1 MSKPRHIL
9 ITGASSGIGA
19 ALARAYAAPGI
30 RLSLAGRD
38 PDRLSRVRRV
48 CEAAGAETSTAAFDV
63 TDSDSAAR
71 WLNAADDIAPVEL
84 LIANAGI
91 SAGTGSG
98 GESADQARRI
108 LKVNIDGV
116 SNAILPAIDRMRS
129 RRSGQI
135 AVMSSLAGFLGVPGA
150 PAYCASKAAVR
161 MWGEALRTELAA
173 DNVAVSVICPGFVRS
188 PMTDVNRFPMPFLMD
203 ADRAARIIVAG
214 LGRNRGRI
222 AFPLTMYLTVRA
234 IAALPAGLR
243 DRVLRQAPRKP

>member
-1 MSKPRHIL
+1 MPELRHIL

-19 ALARAYAAPGI
+19 ALARTYAAPGI

-38 PDRLSRVRRV
+38 ADRLSGIARI
-48 CEAAGAETSTAAFDV
+48 CEDEGAETSAAAFDI
-63 TDSDSAAR
+63 TDSEATSR
-71 WLNAADDIAPVEL
+71 WVNVADDETPIGL
-84 LIANAGI
+84 MIANAGI

-98 GESADQARRI
+98 GESAAQAHNI

-116 SNAILPAIDRMRS
+116 SNTILPAIARMRS
-129 RRSGQI
+129 RRVGQI
-135 AVMSSLAGFLGVPGA
+135 AIMSSLAGYIGVPGA

-161 MWGEALRTELAA
+161 IWGQALRAELAA
-173 DNVAVSVICPGFVRS
+173 DNIDVSVICPGFVRS
-188 PMTDVNRFPMPFLMD
+188 PMTDVNPFPMPFLMD
-203 ADRAARIIVAG
+203 ADRAARIIVDG
-214 LGRNRGRI
+214 LDRNRGRI